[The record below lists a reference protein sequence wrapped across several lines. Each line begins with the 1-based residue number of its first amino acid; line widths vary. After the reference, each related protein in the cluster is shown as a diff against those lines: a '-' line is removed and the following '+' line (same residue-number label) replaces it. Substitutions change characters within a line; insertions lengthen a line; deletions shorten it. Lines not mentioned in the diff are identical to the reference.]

1 MRVEILS
8 FNMRWIA
15 YSLPLCSLAHPA
27 GYGLVPGQRLRH
39 SSCVHH
45 VRSGAELQRR
55 DDGVIAAV
63 HPDEPGQETLYAPC
77 AHADKVPGNAISSDM
92 AVAAPAYI
100 ANGYVTSAWVTN
112 DTNIPA
118 DGVGRLDAQ
127 IYTPTLPSDL
137 DAGKS
142 TVFLWVGTEFES
154 KSTVSVLQPVLSV
167 GPSAAGG
174 PPRTTWGA
182 ACWYVGPLHTFV
194 SDFIDVSASEV
205 VDTSMV
211 LKDGKWTVSAAVGG
225 SNATLTVSAAI
236 TLKQSEAL
244 VAMEAFQIS
253 KCSQYPNQY
262 GTYFNNL
269 QLQSASGAPFS
280 PQWFTHDYVTACNS
294 STTIHQPSYVS
305 MYWNPTL

>member
-118 DGVGRLDAQ
+118 DGVGRLDFTQ
-127 IYTPTLPSDL
+127 ID
-137 DAGKS
+137 
-142 TVFLWVGTEFES
+142 
-154 KSTVSVLQPVLSV
+154 
-167 GPSAAGG
+167 
-174 PPRTTWGA
+174 
-182 ACWYVGPLHTFV
+182 
-194 SDFIDVSASEV
+194 
-205 VDTSMV
+205 
-211 LKDGKWTVSAAVGG
+211 
-225 SNATLTVSAAI
+225 SNNERMTLTAIKQAVS
-236 TLKQSEAL
+236 
-244 VAMEAFQIS
+244 QIS
-253 KCSQYPNQY
+253 LMRTHTHNLSTHTHRPHDGNRNRPN
-262 GTYFNNL
+262 
-269 QLQSASGAPFS
+269 
-280 PQWFTHDYVTACNS
+280 
-294 STTIHQPSYVS
+294 
-305 MYWNPTL
+305 